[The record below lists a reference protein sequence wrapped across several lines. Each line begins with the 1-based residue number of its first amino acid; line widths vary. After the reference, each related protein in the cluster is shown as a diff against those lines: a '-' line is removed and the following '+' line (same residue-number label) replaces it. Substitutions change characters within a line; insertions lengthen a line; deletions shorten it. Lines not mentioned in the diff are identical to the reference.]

1 MVNSKTSEIA
11 ISRQWWVERW
21 LELLDSYRFKKRL
34 ERARIYAR
42 EGHILSIEFQD
53 DRAIAKVQG
62 TEVEPYQVSLFL
74 DIFPDEDW
82 QHAIESLSQKAIFSA
97 RLLAGEMPEDIE
109 KIFINSGLNL
119 FPFSLLE
126 VHSECSCPD
135 LANPCKHIGAVYY
148 QLADRFSEDP
158 FVIFQLRGRNKTQIL
173 EALRELRKHNLVAT
187 DTEVQSSKKTPKKT
201 KTKRAKPDTKNLDRI
216 SPNLE
221 KFWQYQEALEPSL
234 MTLVPPTDNKT
245 ILDLLGI
252 VPLPSNE
259 ASALRQYLSQVYQ
272 ETSAI
277 IQKVEE

>member
-1 MVNSKTSEIA
+1 
-11 ISRQWWVERW
+11 
-21 LELLDSYRFKKRL
+21 
-34 ERARIYAR
+34 
-42 EGHILSIEFQD
+42 
-53 DRAIAKVQG
+53 
-62 TEVEPYQVSLFL
+62 
-74 DIFPDEDW
+74 
-82 QHAIESLSQKAIFSA
+82 
-97 RLLAGEMPEDIE
+97 LLAGEMPEDIE